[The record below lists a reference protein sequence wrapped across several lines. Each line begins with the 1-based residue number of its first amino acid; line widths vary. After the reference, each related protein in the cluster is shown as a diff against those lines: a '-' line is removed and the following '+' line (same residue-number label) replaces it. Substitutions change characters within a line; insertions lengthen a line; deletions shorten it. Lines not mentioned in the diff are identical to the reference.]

1 MSRGKNDDRITVVNK
16 NIHERIDQR
25 NKAFKVEKYRHQLAS
40 LGKLSVLKTKYSRNF
55 PSIENLNTGE
65 FWDERIDEHTD
76 HIPPD
81 GMTKD
86 RIETTYEFLPK
97 RVRRV
102 LDIGAGYGYVEK
114 LLSKN
119 TNIEIFGND
128 ISPNAIKNLKKR
140 FKGKFKLESLY
151 EMKYKSEFF
160 DAIFLL
166 EVLEHVPPSKTFG
179 LLADI
184 KRMLKKSG
192 YLILSVPMN
201 EGLEEMIDNPNGHV
215 RMYTHDLIKAEL
227 EIAGYD
233 VLNSKMLYAFNTDYA
248 LKKLISKIFKNR
260 WQPNNIVLL
269 AQAM

>member
-1 MSRGKNDDRITVVNK
+1 MNTKNPFEIEKKRQEFASESRLN
-16 NIHERIDQR
+16 E
-25 NKAFKVEKYRHQLAS
+25 
-40 LGKLSVLKTKYSRNF
+40 LKTLYHSSYA
-55 PSIENLNTGE
+55 SIKNLNTGE
-65 FWDERIDEHTD
+65 FWDERIDERTD

-86 RIETTYEFLPK
+86 RIKTTYKFLPK
-97 RVRRV
+97 GVRRV
-102 LDIGAGYGYVEK
+102 LDIGVGYGYVEK

-160 DAIFLL
+160 DAIFML

-179 LLADI
+179 LLTDI

-201 EGLEEMIDNPNGHV
+201 EGLEEMKDNPNGHV
-215 RMYTHDLIKAEL
+215 RMYTQALINAEL

-233 VLNSKMLYAFNTDYA
+233 VLSSKMLYAFNTHYV
-248 LKKLISKIFKNR
+248 LKILISKIFKNR
-260 WQPNNIVLL
+260 WKPNNIVLL
-269 AQAM
+269 AQAI